1 MLCHEITGQQKSPAF
16 LHKGEIGQH
25 DYRYFCSHIHLFL
38 LPFYPALWVRHVS
51 VSPFARSLSLP
62 RPPSLVLILLPALLP
77 FCFFFHCF
85 LFLVFVFLLFLSCSF
100 WFYCLVVVGIFITHF
115 EIIWL
120 PWWLSGKEPTKAGNV
135 GLIPG

>member
-38 LPFYPALWVRHVS
+38 LLFYPALWVRHVS

-77 FCFFFHCF
+77 LLLLLPLLPLPRFR
-85 LFLVFVFLLFLSCSF
+85 FLVVLVLFFLVLL
-100 WFYCLVVVGIFITHF
+100 
-115 EIIWL
+115 
-120 PWWLSGKEPTKAGNV
+120 LSGSRDIYHTF
-135 GLIPG
+135 